1 VVCGHAWYG
10 AGLTGGL
17 GSHPVPGDPEK
28 AKPAGPKA
36 KGAIAA
42 APCPIIWNSRAIMSA
57 VSGSAAVAD
66 H

>member
-1 VVCGHAWYG
+1 MGCGV
-10 AGLTGGL
+10 TGGR
-17 GSHPVPGDPEK
+17 GSQPVPGDPEK

-42 APCPIIWNSRAIMSA
+42 APCPIIWKSRAIMSA
-57 VSGSAAVAD
+57 ASGSAAVAA